1 MSHWIGI
8 PGEYERTIVNMDQ
21 VIYITSDYRQNI
33 EIHFVNGSVK
43 SFKGDFKKMM
53 EELEKRGK
61 TDGNRGNL

>member
-21 VIYITSDYRQNI
+21 VVYITSDYRQNI
-33 EIHFVNGSVK
+33 EIHFAGGAVK

-53 EELEKRGK
+53 EELEKRDK
-61 TDGNRGNL
+61 TDGVRP